1 MMTFSPSMV
10 WFRGVYTIEARNGF
24 HGVHIF
30 SFHGVVPWCIHHE
43 S

>member
-10 WFRGVYTIEARNGF
+10 WFRGVYTMEARNAF
-24 HGVHIF
+24 RGVHIF
-30 SFHGVVPWCIHHE
+30 SFHGVVSWCIHHG